1 MFIPL
6 HTHSHYSLLEALP
19 SPAGLVQAA
28 VDARL
33 PALALTDHNRLSG
46 ALEFYA
52 ACQEAG
58 IRPILGLELDIASPS
73 DLSAYTADISYAA
86 VQTARPAPLVLHA
99 QDLPGWA
106 ALCRLASLAQADSSS
121 STPVPFDQLAA
132 DSSGL
137 ICLTGGL
144 RGLASALASGPSG
157 RPLDSWLG
165 RLSDAFPDRLYVELQ
180 LQSPSD
186 RQQVELLVQA
196 AARLRL
202 PTVAA
207 QSLYYLNP
215 EQAAL
220 QRTLAAMR
228 LNRPLASLEEFDLA
242 PPASHF
248 AGSDEIDA
256 RFAAYPSALAAAEEI
271 AARCNLE
278 LPLGVA
284 RFPRLEL
291 PGGQTPIQALRQKAT
306 AGALRLYGPDPAVQS
321 RLEHELAVIE
331 QFGYEALFLVMEEI
345 VGFARQSGIPIASR
359 GSASSSLAAHCLGI
373 TTPDPVRLNLYFERF
388 LNPARRTPPD
398 IDTDLCSRRRDEV
411 IDFVYRRFG
420 ADRVAMVCTVNRFR
434 RRSALREVAKAHG
447 LPPAQVSELAES
459 LPQRWYS
466 PPDRFLPDDAPF
478 AELAQRF
485 TSPLHQLIFS
495 QAQALIGLP
504 RHLSIHPGGVVIS
517 PTRMTDLVPTQLA
530 AKGVLITQFDLESI
544 ERLGLVKIDL
554 LGIRGLTVLGD
565 VAESIV
571 ATALGD
577 EVIVDQAIVATE
589 IDAKAMDATE
599 MGAAGMIDQVQVS
612 VPDEAVGL
620 AGTHTAGHPQPPQRY
635 DRRLEALDAIPDGDP
650 QTAEVVERGRT
661 IGCFQIESP
670 GMRATLKEIHA
681 RTVDDIMAALA
692 LYRPGPLTGGLK
704 DAFVARYRGLEAAA
718 YPHPALQPLLQDTY
732 GVILY
737 QEQVLRIAH
746 ELAGF
751 SLAEADLLRRAMSH
765 FDPGK
770 QMQVLQQRFVAGAYE
785 RSGVPE
791 QVAGRVWEMMA
802 AFAGYGFPKAHAASY
817 ARVSWQSA
825 WCKTHHP
832 ALFMAAVLAN
842 WGGYYSQRV
851 YLTEARRMGLA
862 LRPPQVNY
870 AVPEFSVRYLEG
882 SPVLFMGLNQVR
894 ELTRRTQNRILRY
907 RPFTSFMDFLA
918 RLDPRPQ
925 EAENLVRAGALE
937 GFGSIPALLRQLER
951 GGWRGGQLPLFALE
965 TSSGE
970 DWTLAEKAAAQEQL
984 LGASL
989 VAHPLELQA
998 AQIASSGALTTV
1010 EAAAKLG
1017 QRVRVA
1023 GMRQTWRRSRTTA
1036 GDYIYFM
1043 ALEDLEGML
1052 DVVILG
1058 EVYRRNR
1065 SALSGSGP
1073 YVLEGVVEFD
1083 PEKGEPFI
1091 RLERVWPVVG

>member
-1 MFIPL
+1 
-6 HTHSHYSLLEALP
+6 
-19 SPAGLVQAA
+19 
-28 VDARL
+28 
-33 PALALTDHNRLSG
+33 
-46 ALEFYA
+46 
-52 ACQEAG
+52 
-58 IRPILGLELDIASPS
+58 
-73 DLSAYTADISYAA
+73 
-86 VQTARPAPLVLHA
+86 
-99 QDLPGWA
+99 
-106 ALCRLASLAQADSSS
+106 
-121 STPVPFDQLAA
+121 
-132 DSSGL
+132 
-137 ICLTGGL
+137 
-144 RGLASALASGPSG
+144 
-157 RPLDSWLG
+157 
-165 RLSDAFPDRLYVELQ
+165 
-180 LQSPSD
+180 
-186 RQQVELLVQA
+186 
-196 AARLRL
+196 
-202 PTVAA
+202 
-207 QSLYYLNP
+207 
-215 EQAAL
+215 
-220 QRTLAAMR
+220 MR
-228 LNRPLASLEEFDLA
+228 LNRPVSTLDVADLA

-248 AGSDEIDA
+248 ASPADLES
-256 RFAAYPSALAAAEEI
+256 RFAAYPAALDATQEI
-271 AARCNLE
+271 ASRCNLE

-291 PGGQTPIQALRQKAT
+291 PDGQTPIQALRHKAQ
-306 AGALRLYGPDPAVQS
+306 AGALRIYGPDPAVQS

-345 VGFARQSGIPIASR
+345 VGFARQSGIPLASR

-388 LNPARRTPPD
+388 LNPARQTPPD

-420 ADRVAMVCTVNRFR
+420 ADKVAMVCTVNRFR

-447 LPPAQVSELAES
+447 LPPAQVSQLAES
-459 LPQRWYS
+459 LPQRWYG
-466 PPDRFLPDDAPF
+466 PPDRFQSDDAPF
-478 AELAQRF
+478 AELAQRYP
-485 TSPLHQLIFS
+485 SPLHQLIFS

-504 RHLSIHPGGVVIS
+504 RHLSIHPGGVVIA
-517 PTRMTDLVPTQLA
+517 PTQMTDLSPTQLA

-565 VAESIV
+565 VA
-571 ATALGD
+571 
-577 EVIVDQAIVATE
+577 QAIIAQA
-589 IDAKAMDATE
+589 IQAQAQ
-599 MGAAGMIDQVQVS
+599 AAPALLADGQEPVVS
-612 VPDEAVGL
+612 ARPHRPGRSLPARVP
-620 AGTHTAGHPQPPQRY
+620 
-635 DRRLEALDAIPDGDP
+635 DRRLEALDRIPEDDP
-650 QTAEVVERGRT
+650 LTAGLVEHGRT

-670 GMRATLKEIHA
+670 GMRATLKEIRA
-681 RTVDDIMAALA
+681 RTVDDLMAALA

-704 DAFVARYRGLEAAA
+704 DAFVARYRGLEAAS

-770 QMQVLQQRFVAGAYE
+770 HMQVLQQRFVAGAYQ

-791 QVAGRVWEMMA
+791 PVAGRVWEMMA

-870 AVPEFSVRYLEG
+870 ALPEFSVRYLDG

-894 ELTRRTQNRILRY
+894 ELTRRTQSRILRY

-937 GFGSIPALLRQLER
+937 GFGAIPALLRQLEH

-965 TSSGE
+965 SPGGE
-970 DWTLAEKAAAQEQL
+970 DWTLAEKAAAQEAV
-984 LGASL
+984 LGAGL

-998 AQIASSGALTTV
+998 DQLASAGALTTV
-1010 EAAAKLG
+1010 EAAAKLNE
-1017 QRVRVA
+1017 RVRVA

-1058 EVYRRNR
+1058 EVYRRYR
-1065 SALSGSGP
+1065 AALSGPGP
-1073 YVLEGVVEFD
+1073 YVLEGMVEFD

-1091 RLERVWPVVG
+1091 RLERIWKVSQ

>member
-1 MFIPL
+1 MLIHL
-6 HTHSHYSLLEALP
+6 HTHSSYSFLEALP

-28 VDARL
+28 VDL
-33 PALALTDHNRLSG
+33 GMPALALTDHNRLSG
-46 ALEFYA
+46 AIEFYA
-52 ACQEAG
+52 ACREAG
-58 IRPILGLELDIASPS
+58 IQPLLGLELDVIPPPG
-73 DLSAYTADISYAA
+73 LSAYTAGISYAA
-86 VQTARPAPLVLHA
+86 GSARPTSLVLLA
-99 QDLPGWA
+99 QDLQGWS
-106 ALCRLASLAQADSSS
+106 ALCRLASLAQSDSAGARPILFDHLTADS
-121 STPVPFDQLAA
+121 T
-132 DSSGL
+132 GL

-144 RGLASALASGPSG
+144 RGLASALATGNG
-157 RPLDSWLG
+157 ARPLDLWLG
-165 RLSDAFPDRLYVELQ
+165 RLHEAFPSRLYVELQ

-186 RQQVELLVQA
+186 LPQIERLAQA
-196 AARLRL
+196 AEHLRL

-207 QSLYYLNP
+207 QSLYYLTP
-215 EQAAL
+215 DQAAL

-228 LNRPLASLEEFDLA
+228 LNRPVGSLDEADLA

-248 AGSDEIDA
+248 ASPADLEA
-256 RFAAYPSALAAAEEI
+256 RFAAYPAALDATREI
-271 AARCNLE
+271 ADRCNLE

-291 PGGQTPIQALRQKAT
+291 PGGQTPIQALRQKAQ

-447 LPPAQVSELAES
+447 LPPAQVGELAES
-459 LPQRWYS
+459 LPQRWYG
-466 PPDRFLPDDAPF
+466 PPDRFQSDDAPF
-478 AELAQRF
+478 AELARRY
-485 TSPLHQLIFS
+485 TSPLHQLIFN

-504 RHLSIHPGGVVIS
+504 RHLSVHPGGVVIS
-517 PTRMTDLVPTQLA
+517 PAQMTDLTPTQLA
-530 AKGVLITQFDLESI
+530 AKGMLITQFDLESI

-565 VAESIV
+565 VAQALV
-571 ATALGD
+571 A
-577 EVIVDQAIVATE
+577 
-589 IDAKAMDATE
+589 
-599 MGAAGMIDQVQVS
+599 GAAESPSSPMKQRPGRSIPGQV
-612 VPDEAVGL
+612 
-620 AGTHTAGHPQPPQRY
+620 Y
-635 DRRLEALDAIPDGDP
+635 DRRLELLDGIPEDDP
-650 QTAEVVERGRT
+650 LTAEMVERGRT

-670 GMRATLKEIHA
+670 GMRATLKEVHA

-704 DAFVARYRGLEAAA
+704 DAFVARYRGLESVS

-785 RSGVPE
+785 RGGVPE
-791 QVAGRVWEMMA
+791 PVAGRIWEMMA

-817 ARVSWQSA
+817 ARLSWQSA

-870 AVPEFSVRYLEG
+870 AVPEFSVRYLDG
-882 SPVLFMGLNQVR
+882 APVLFMGLNQVR
-894 ELTRRTQNRILRY
+894 ELTRRTQGRILRY

-918 RLDPRPQ
+918 RADPRPQ

-937 GFGSIPALLRQLER
+937 GFGTIPALLRQLER

-965 TSSGE
+965 TPSGE
-970 DWTLAEKAAAQEQL
+970 DWTLAEKAAAQEAL
-984 LGASL
+984 LGAGL
-989 VAHPLELQA
+989 AAHPLELQA
-998 AQIASSGALTTV
+998 DRIASSGALTTV

-1065 SALSGSGP
+1065 SALSGPGP

-1083 PEKGEPFI
+1083 QEKGEPFI
-1091 RLERVWPVVG
+1091 RLERLWQVGG